1 MGVWIE
7 TGSLNSG
14 SNEYPEFE
22 LGWIDFQ
29 SLRSSRQNDL
39 TYFDLFIVSTTTKVD
54 GQHFISDRLYKIT
67 YMAHIPYGNMGLP
80 VRPNPILPYR

>member
-7 TGSLNSG
+7 IGSLISG

-29 SLRSSRQNDL
+29 SLRSSRLNDL
-39 TYFDLFIVSTTTKVD
+39 THLFVSTTTKVD
-54 GQHFISDRLYKIT
+54 GQHFISDRPLYDNL
-67 YMAHIPYGNMGLP
+67 YGPYT
-80 VRPNPILPYR
+80 I

>member
-7 TGSLNSG
+7 TGSLILG

-29 SLRSSRQNDL
+29 SLWSSRQNEL
-39 TYFDLFIVSTTTKVD
+39 TYFGLFIVSTTTKVD
-54 GQHFISDRLYKIT
+54 GQHFISDWLMIGSPLYDNL
-67 YMAHIPYGNMGLP
+67 YGPYT
-80 VRPNPILPYR
+80 IW